1 MRHSIHLIGILL
13 AGTAMTSAPALA
25 AEAPASGEQ
34 GITDIVVTASRHEQN
49 LQKVSASVSVI
60 GGESLQD
67 KAAANLAQIF
77 DALPSVQTTAQPGGF
92 SVNVRGMGGDLPAGT
107 AQGASAVVIDGVYN
121 VTSQGTTV
129 GLFDVNRVE
138 VLPGPQSTR
147 YGPNADGGLVNIY
160 TNDPKLNKLEGNA
173 AITVGNYGLVRGE
186 VALNVP
192 LGEKLALRVAG
203 AAISRDSY
211 FHPAQGDQKGQSLR
225 VKLLYKPNDALS
237 LKLSYEVDHVGGA
250 GNGSNVFPVLTNK
263 VPVYSGDSINNT
275 GDPWAQSPSSP
286 VNTTHTSI
294 YQHAFGA
301 SGSYDFGNG
310 VALDAQGSYT
320 MISGGETANIYLAP
334 WSTTFAPFQNA
345 TLKEFDRFNQYT
357 GEVRLH
363 NGAGSKVLWNVG
375 FYHWNYLWGFRGVN
389 SGVADTDQ
397 DVVHTTSTNALF
409 GEVTYPITDRLR
421 AIVGLRQSWDRRTDN
436 FQNGNTVTQTF
447 GISMSHADYRAGLE
461 YDVAPRSMVYGT
473 VSTGYRP
480 GGQSAYNPVLS
491 QLYTFQ
497 SEVNTAFE
505 VGSKNRFFDN
515 RLQFNAAM
523 FYYKISNYQ
532 NLDKYNGFDPH
543 DGSGIA
549 CANGDVRAVCTVPTF
564 GMKAHTFGIDASLI
578 ANITNDDVVSLSGT
592 YLDARFDKK
601 QGTCATVG
609 LTAAAAL
616 MGCADGYNDQN
627 TGVLKFF
634 DAAGAVQPHSPKLS
648 FNFAYNHTF
657 RFASGATFKLGGNAF
672 HSSGYWVNPVQDDA
686 QLGYQPAYWMG
697 TADAKYVSPS
707 GRYSIGA
714 FVKNIGNY
722 AVKQSVLPATSI
734 GDPRTY
740 GATFAVKF

>member
-13 AGTAMTSAPALA
+13 AGTAMTGAPALA
-25 AEAPASGEQ
+25 AEAPVGGEQ
-34 GITDIVVTASRHEQN
+34 GISDIVVTASRHEQN

-67 KAAANLAQIF
+67 KAAANLSQIF

-173 AITVGNYGLVRGE
+173 ALTVGNYGLVRGE
-186 VALNVP
+186 VAINVP

-225 VKLLYKPNDALS
+225 AKLLYKPNDALS

-263 VPVYSGDSINNT
+263 VPVYAGDSINHT
-275 GDPWAQSPSSP
+275 GDPWAQSPSNP

-301 SGSYDFGNG
+301 SGSYDFDNG

-363 NGAGSKVLWNVG
+363 NGAGSKVLWK
-375 FYHWNYLWGFRGVN
+375 
-389 SGVADTDQ
+389 
-397 DVVHTTSTNALF
+397 VVC
-409 GEVTYPITDRLR
+409 GRPK
-421 AIVGLRQSWDRRTDN
+421 
-436 FQNGNTVTQTF
+436 
-447 GISMSHADYRAGLE
+447 
-461 YDVAPRSMVYGT
+461 RSK
-473 VSTGYRP
+473 R
-480 GGQSAYNPVLS
+480 
-491 QLYTFQ
+491 
-497 SEVNTAFE
+497 
-505 VGSKNRFFDN
+505 
-515 RLQFNAAM
+515 
-523 FYYKISNYQ
+523 
-532 NLDKYNGFDPH
+532 
-543 DGSGIA
+543 
-549 CANGDVRAVCTVPTF
+549 
-564 GMKAHTFGIDASLI
+564 
-578 ANITNDDVVSLSGT
+578 
-592 YLDARFDKK
+592 
-601 QGTCATVG
+601 
-609 LTAAAAL
+609 
-616 MGCADGYNDQN
+616 
-627 TGVLKFF
+627 
-634 DAAGAVQPHSPKLS
+634 
-648 FNFAYNHTF
+648 
-657 RFASGATFKLGGNAF
+657 
-672 HSSGYWVNPVQDDA
+672 
-686 QLGYQPAYWMG
+686 
-697 TADAKYVSPS
+697 
-707 GRYSIGA
+707 
-714 FVKNIGNY
+714 
-722 AVKQSVLPATSI
+722 
-734 GDPRTY
+734 
-740 GATFAVKF
+740 